1 MGEFYLM
8 SAMSDEF
15 LKVAT
20 TEINDDISEL
30 EKILFS
36 CKTDADVISCVDKFQ
51 KHTHKIK
58 GLAPMMGKDDL
69 GILSASLDSIFKK
82 ILNGSRLENIF
93 GILNDSIYC
102 MKLTMAEPDSD
113 LTEIKNRISQI
124 EDILN

>member
-30 EKILFS
+30 EKIFFS
-36 CKTDADVISCVDKFQ
+36 CKTDVDVVSCADKFQ

-69 GILSASLDSIFKK
+69 GILSASLDAIFKK
-82 ILNGSRLENIF
+82 ILNGSRVENIF
-93 GILNDSIYC
+93 GVLNDSIYC

>member
-36 CKTDADVISCVDKFQ
+36 CKTDTDVVSCADKFQ

-69 GILSASLDSIFKK
+69 GILSASLDVIFKK
-82 ILNGSRLENIF
+82 ILNGSKVKNIF
-93 GILNDSIYC
+93 DVLNDSIYC
-102 MKLTMAEPDSD
+102 MKLTMAEPESD